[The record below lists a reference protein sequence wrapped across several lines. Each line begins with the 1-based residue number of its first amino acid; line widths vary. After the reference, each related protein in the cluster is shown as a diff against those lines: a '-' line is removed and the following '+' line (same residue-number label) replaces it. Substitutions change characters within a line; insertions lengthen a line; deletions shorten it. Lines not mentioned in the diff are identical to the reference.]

1 MEIADITQ
9 ETSSPPP
16 SGVGLVKKLLSSAVI
31 AVCLAL
37 GLTSI
42 AFAQAEPTI
51 RIGYAKC
58 AHCTPVSLMPQF
70 ATGITI
76 EAIGFNTGSDALT
89 ALVTKNIDIAQS
101 TYQSYAVAMDRGFD
115 VVAIS
120 GHVNGGSQIL
130 VGNDLPTK
138 EGDWEG
144 LKHLIDSYRAQGK
157 PFRVGASRGN
167 AQDLQ
172 MRGAMLA
179 HGIDPNKDVQ
189 FINIPNP
196 PDHME
201 ALRRGEVEL
210 ICTVEPFATQ
220 IRQLGVAKLF
230 AYPYDQDT
238 GNLTGLF
245 LTRPDVLVER
255 PKDVEAA
262 IRAWLRVD
270 DLISHDKDAWAD
282 VIVKISGAQRPV
294 AVASIDNLFPDRA
307 MHRAMAVNIGRDMQ
321 KLGYVSHDVSSA
333 IESHLDYRFLE
344 SLTGKSKSELGF

>member
-1 MEIADITQ
+1 
-9 ETSSPPP
+9 
-16 SGVGLVKKLLSSAVI
+16 VKKLL
-31 AVCLAL
+31 LAATL
-37 GLTSI
+37 TFSLAAGLTSV
-42 AFAQAEPTI
+42 AMAQVEPNI
-51 RIGYAKC
+51 KVGYAKC

-70 ATGITI
+70 ASGITI
-76 EAIGFNTGSDALT
+76 EAINFNTGSDALT
-89 ALVTKNIDIAQS
+89 ALVSKNIDIAQS

-120 GHVNGGSQIL
+120 GHVNGGSQVL
-130 VGNDLPTK
+130 LGNDLPVNPD
-138 EGDWEG
+138 DWAG
-144 LKHLIDSYRAQGK
+144 LKHLIDSFHQQGK
-157 PFRVGASRGN
+157 PFRVAASRGN

-196 PDHME
+196 PDHLQ
-201 ALRRGEVEL
+201 ALRRGEVDL

-220 IRQLGVAKLF
+220 ITQAGAAKFF

-238 GNLTGLF
+238 GNLTGIF
-245 LTRPDVLVER
+245 LTRPDVIAQR
-255 PKDVEAA
+255 SKDVESA
-262 IRAWLRVD
+262 IRAWLKVD
-270 DLISHDKDAWAD
+270 DLISHDKASWAD

-321 KLGYVSHDVSSA
+321 KLGYVSRDVSGS

-344 SLTGKSKSELGF
+344 SVTGKPKSELGF

>member
-1 MEIADITQ
+1 
-9 ETSSPPP
+9 
-16 SGVGLVKKLLSSAVI
+16 VKKLLLGAVI
-31 AVCLAL
+31 ALCLAS

-42 AFAQAEPTI
+42 AFAQVEPTI

-89 ALVTKNIDIAQS
+89 ALVSKNVDIAQS

-120 GHVNGGSQIL
+120 GHVNGGSQVL
-130 VGNDLPTK
+130 VGNDLPIK
-138 EGDWEG
+138 AEDWAG
-144 LKHLIDSYRAQGK
+144 LKRLVDSFHAQGK
-157 PFRVGASRGN
+157 PFRVAASRGS

-196 PDHME
+196 PDHLQV
-201 ALRRGEVEL
+201 LRRGEVDL

-220 IRQLGVAKLF
+220 IQQAGVAKF
-230 AYPYDQDT
+230 FSFPYDQDT

-245 LTRPDVLVER
+245 LTRPDVVAQR
-255 PKDVEAA
+255 PKDVQAA
-262 IRAWLRVD
+262 IRAWLKVD
-270 DLISHDKDAWAD
+270 DLISHDKGAWAD
-282 VIVKISGAQRPV
+282 VIVKISGAQMPV
-294 AVASIDNLFPDRA
+294 ALASIDNLFPDRA
-307 MHRAMAVNIGRDMQ
+307 MHRQMATNIGRDMQ
-321 KLGYVSHDVSSA
+321 QLGYVSRDVSSA
-333 IESHLDYRFLE
+333 IESHLDYRILE
-344 SLTGKSKSELGF
+344 SVTGKSKFELGF